1 MFSLSLS
8 MCLFITVSQQS
19 NLSKFSSILLPKS
32 FFISLYLSLLLN
44 YILCLSYSLRVKYVL
59 LNSVHFLFSLFHLFK
74 QVICLSIYLS
84 LYMPVFLSSSTHII
98 LLLFVCPFLCHFL
111 MCVFF
116 LSLTHILS
124 VS

>member
-74 QVICLSIYLS
+74 HVICLSIYLS